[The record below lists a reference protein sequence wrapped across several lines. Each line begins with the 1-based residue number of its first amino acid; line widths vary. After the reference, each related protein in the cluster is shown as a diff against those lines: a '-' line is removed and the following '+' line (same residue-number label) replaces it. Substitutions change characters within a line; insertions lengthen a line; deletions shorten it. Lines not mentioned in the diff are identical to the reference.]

1 MMYLGIILICILVF
15 GNSCFVIPAMI
26 KEYKEKH
33 LPFAVSTNFTPVDYS
48 KLTYLDFAVKHIFFP
63 GEKER
68 FYAVVTVTGHTL
80 KDQKANIILRKDD
93 DVYEFNNEYID
104 YEAWEFARNYKLT
117 YDKVVE
123 YLNDYFKEK
132 NQKIGKIVQAKDKV
146 NVRSCY
152 YYFDTKEEAIE
163 ALCIFKK
170 RIDEYKNRELNSRND
185 LIEEEIKVSFDA
197 KE

>member
-1 MMYLGIILICILVF
+1 MMYLGIILICLLVF
-15 GNSCFVIPAMI
+15 GNLCVIIPVMI

-132 NQKIGKIVQAKDKV
+132 NQKIGKIVKAKDNV
-146 NVRSCY
+146 NIRTCY

-170 RIDEYKNRELNSRND
+170 RIDEYKKRELNSRND
-185 LIEEEIKVSFDA
+185 LIEEEIKVSFDT